1 MRIGARQ
8 AILPD
13 MNIPRAEEIL
23 HRWKRELGGD
33 VVAYRNHVHRVI
45 HFCDA
50 YRNGDPEQRE
60 KVVIAACF
68 HDLGI
73 WAGNTFDYIPPS
85 IALAREYLNEQG
97 LAHWSDEIERMIAQ
111 HHKLRPHGD
120 PLVEAF
126 RRSDLTDVSL
136 GLIKFGLPPAYVREV
151 KARFPNA
158 GFHKRL
164 VQLAGGWWVR
174 HPLHPL
180 PVLKW

>member
-1 MRIGARQ
+1 MIIQRV
-8 AILPD
+8 
-13 MNIPRAEEIL
+13 EEIL

-33 VVAYRNHVHRVI
+33 EVAYRNHVHRVI
-45 HFCDA
+45 QFCDA
-50 YRNGDPEQRE
+50 YRNGDVDQRE

-73 WAGNTFDYIPPS
+73 WGSHTFDYIPPS
-85 IALAREYLNEQG
+85 IALARDYLSEQG
-97 LAHWSDEIERMIAQ
+97 LAHWGDEIERMIAQ
-111 HHKLRPHGD
+111 HHKLRHHDD
-120 PLVEAF
+120 PMVEAF

-136 GLIKFGLPPAYVREV
+136 GLIKFGMPSAYVREV
-151 KARFPNA
+151 KAQFPNA